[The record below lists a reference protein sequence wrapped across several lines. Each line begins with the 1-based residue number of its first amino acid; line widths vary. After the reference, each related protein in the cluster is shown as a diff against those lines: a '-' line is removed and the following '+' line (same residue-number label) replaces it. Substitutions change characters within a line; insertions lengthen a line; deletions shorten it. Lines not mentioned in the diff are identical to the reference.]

1 MTREKAIAI
10 LVHERD
16 NDIFCG
22 TDYRK
27 KVHEAQ
33 TMAIQALEQTQTQ
46 DGDRTVSLNAVK
58 ETLCS
63 MCDEWRCN
71 ENCSKKREFDKLPSA
86 SLEQTR
92 WIPVTEYEPE
102 EYGEF
107 MITWVADE
115 VNKPLIGFA
124 EYEITGEYDHEKNKF
139 KGEWLF
145 EDYVKAYANPKVTA
159 WMPLPE
165 PYREDG

>member
-1 MTREKAIAI
+1 MTTEQAIAI

-33 TMAIQALEQTQTQ
+33 TMAIQALEQT
-46 DGDRTVSLNAVK
+46 
-58 ETLCS
+58 
-63 MCDEWRCN
+63 
-71 ENCSKKREFDKLPSA
+71 
-86 SLEQTR
+86 R
-92 WIPVTEYEPE
+92 WIPVTEYEPK

-107 MITWVADE
+107 MITWIADE

-124 EYEITGEYDHEKNKF
+124 EYDITGEYDHEKNKF

-145 EDYVKAYANPKVTA
+145 EDYVKAYTNPKVTA
-159 WMPLPE
+159 WMPLPN
-165 PYREDG
+165 PYNGGE